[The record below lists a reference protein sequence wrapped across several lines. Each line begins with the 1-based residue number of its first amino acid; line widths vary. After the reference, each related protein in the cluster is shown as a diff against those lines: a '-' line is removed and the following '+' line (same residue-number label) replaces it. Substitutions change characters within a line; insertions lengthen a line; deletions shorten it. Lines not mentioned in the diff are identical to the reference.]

1 MGIGNN
7 FGLNPWLGLIDDAAN
22 FANRGQNWAAAAA
35 SSVNVQ
41 GGLNVLPG
49 GNGVQTWQTVTASA
63 AAAVAVGPNAT
74 AFAQAGPG
82 GAQAQAAA
90 GAGANVFVPGTQV
103 GPGTGIRPPQGNLNL
118 ALDGLGKILEGL
130 GEVLQSRAGSP
141 VQPPTPH
148 DCGGLKSDSAAGTV
162 TTDGGYTIKPTGK
175 FSWEITGPDGKC
187 TKIDGDP
194 HVHGKSN
201 FDFKKD
207 ATFVLGDGTRINV
220 KTKDYG
226 NGATVTDKLEIE
238 KGGQVVD
245 VNGIADGKGQVGQV
259 RQGKADF
266 ATGETFVEGKESNTW
281 SFNGKEILGSNG
293 ADNFKL
299 GGDLAPADP
308 AQAQA
313 AAGATAGGAQPAAG
327 AGAQPAAGGL
337 GPVVQQGQ
345 QLVQN
350 GGLAAILTQ
359 VLQVLSSL
367 VGLLAGQGAV
377 GTQPAPAQP
386 APQQPAPQPA
396 PQQPQVPTQPP
407 VDQNRAGDL
416 RNWFGA
422 LGGMFVALGKVLELS
437 ASLPQQPRALNA

>member
-1 MGIGNN
+1 M
-7 FGLNPWLGLIDDAAN
+7 IDDAAK
-22 FANRGQNWAAAAA
+22 FATRGQNWAAAAA
-35 SSVNVQ
+35 SAVNVD

-74 AFAQAGPG
+74 AFAQAGAG
-82 GAQAQAAA
+82 GAQAAA
-90 GAGANVFVPGTQV
+90 GAGGNVFVPGNV
-103 GPGTGIRPPQGNLNL
+103 PGNTGIVPPNVGGGVVRPPQGNTNL
-118 ALDGLGKILEGL
+118 MLDGVGKILEGL
-130 GEVLQSRAGSP
+130 GELLQGISGVP
-141 VQPPTPH
+141 VSPPTPH
-148 DCGGLKSDSAAGTV
+148 DCGGLKADAQAGTV
-162 TTDGGYTIKPTGK
+162 TTDGGYTIKATGK

-245 VNGIADGKGQVGQV
+245 VNGIAEGKGQVGQV

-266 ATGETFVEGKESNTW
+266 ATGETFVEGAESNTW

-299 GGDLAPADP
+299 GGDLAPAN
-308 AQAQA
+308 AQAQGGAQA
-313 AAGATAGGAQPAAG
+313 AAGAGGAQGGG
-327 AGAQPAAGGL
+327 AAQPAAGGL
-337 GPVVQQGQ
+337 GPVAQQGQ
-345 QLVQN
+345 QLAQN
-350 GGLAAILTQ
+350 GGLAQILNQ
-359 VLQVLSSL
+359 VLQVLTSL
-367 VGLLAGQGAV
+367 IGLLGNRP
-377 GTQPAPAQP
+377 QPAPAP
-386 APQQPAPQPA
+386 APAPEPQRPTPQPA
-396 PQQPQVPTQPP
+396 PLPRPP
-407 VDQNRAGDL
+407 VDQGRGDEL
-416 RNWFGA
+416 RNIFGA
-422 LGGMFVALGKVLELS
+422 LGGMFIALGKVLELS
-437 ASLPQQPRALNA
+437 ASVGQPRALNA